1 MRVSRSLSATIV
13 STALAVTLAACGSTG
28 APQSA
33 PQSGEPGQLVE
44 HTDDISVGVQP
55 DPAVVKLLP
64 EAVKAKGTLSVP
76 MDLSAPPTTFMATDN
91 KTPIGFNPDM
101 ARLIAAKLGVKLQ
114 IQNVKFDTIIP
125 GLQGGRFDFTAS
137 TMGATAERLKV
148 LDMVNYFQTGT
159 GVAVPK
165 SNPQKLAVH
174 ELCGRRVGVQSGST
188 QELKWLPQLTEK
200 DCTSQGKPAITGVTL
215 PSVTDALTQLS
226 SKRLDAVMYD
236 FTSLAWAAKRQ
247 PNVLE
252 VLPERV
258 VTTNVNV
265 ALPKGSPLTPAVQA
279 AIQSIIDS
287 PKYAEALD
295 RWGFQGLGIKT
306 AAPAVP
312 LG

>member
-1 MRVSRSLSATIV
+1 M
-13 STALAVTLAACGSTG
+13 
-28 APQSA
+28 
-33 PQSGEPGQLVE
+33 
-44 HTDDISVGVQP
+44 
-55 DPAVVKLLP
+55 
-64 EAVKAKGTLSVP
+64 
-76 MDLSAPPTTFMATDN
+76 
-91 KTPIGFNPDM
+91 
-101 ARLIAAKLGVKLQ
+101 
-114 IQNVKFDTIIP
+114 
-125 GLQGGRFDFTAS
+125 
-137 TMGATAERLKV
+137 
-148 LDMVNYFQTGT
+148 
-159 GVAVPK
+159 
-165 SNPQKLAVH
+165 
-174 ELCGRRVGVQSGST
+174 
-188 QELKWLPQLTEK
+188 
-200 DCTSQGKPAITGVTL
+200 TGVTL

-306 AAPAVP
+306 AAPAAP
-312 LG
+312 LGQ